1 MATDSNMGS
10 HQSSV
15 PFSFHHPR
23 MVSFQSSALNSSTE
37 MIPVDMCS
45 LDMNRNMASM
55 FVSTGSDMIDNMDV
69 MTAAWCPAGTVREP
83 IPRFTHV
90 TGLPAYWSPDEL
102 RLLNIGLVKYANK
115 QSVSKY
121 AEIASM
127 LPQKTIRDVALRC
140 QWMTNKGNGNKRK
153 IEEYYPAKTM
163 KDMMGGSC
171 STANIHVAPNSLPLH
186 QMNIYNRF
194 QPVETKHLIDENY
207 SCLRAIAKNLEEG
220 TVQENIS
227 LFLHTRNNITV
238 IENRINAMSATTN
251 HLPLSMTHM
260 PPLPISVNDQLL
272 SSLIPLN
279 GNVIYTAPRNS
290 HLQLDPTCFG
300 PPHMMTR

>member
-15 PFSFHHPR
+15 PFSVHHPH
-23 MVSFQSSALNSSTE
+23 MVSFQSSELNSSTE

-45 LDMNRNMASM
+45 LDVNSSM
-55 FVSTGSDMIDNMDV
+55 TSTFLSTGSDMINNMDV
-69 MTAAWCPAGTVREP
+69 MTPAWCPAVTVREP
-83 IPRFTHV
+83 MPRFTHV

-115 QSVSKY
+115 QNISKY

-140 QWMTNKGNGNKRK
+140 QWM
-153 IEEYYPAKTM
+153 I
-163 KDMMGGSC
+163 DMMVGSS
-171 STANIHVAPNSLPLH
+171 STANIHIAPNSIPMH

-194 QPVETKHLIDENY
+194 QSVEMKHLIDENY
-207 SCLRAIAKNLEEG
+207 RCLSAIARNLQRGG

-227 LFLHTRNNITV
+227 LFLHMRNNITM
-238 IENRINAMSATTN
+238 IENRIDAMSATTN
-251 HLPLSMTHM
+251 HFPLSMAQM
-260 PPLPISVNDQLL
+260 PPLRVSVNDQLL
-272 SSLIPLN
+272 SCLIPLN
-279 GNVIYTAPRNS
+279 GNAVYVAPRSS

-300 PPHMMTR
+300 PTHMMTG

>member
-45 LDMNRNMASM
+45 LDMNSNMASM
-55 FVSTGSDMIDNMDV
+55 FVSTGSDMINNMDV

-140 QWMTNKGNGNKRK
+140 QWMT
-153 IEEYYPAKTM
+153 
-163 KDMMGGSC
+163 DMMVGSS
-171 STANIHVAPNSLPLH
+171 STANIHIAPNSLPLH
-186 QMNIYNRF
+186 QMNNYNRF

-300 PPHMMTR
+300 PPQMMTR

>member
-1 MATDSNMGS
+1 MVTDSNMGS

-23 MVSFQSSALNSSTE
+23 MVSFQSSALDSSTE

-45 LDMNRNMASM
+45 LDMNNNMASM
-55 FVSTGSDMIDNMDV
+55 FVSTGSDMINNMDV

-163 KDMMGGSC
+163 KDMMVGSS
-171 STANIHVAPNSLPLH
+171 STANIHIAPNSLPLH
-186 QMNIYNRF
+186 QMNNYNRF
-194 QPVETKHLIDENY
+194 QPVETQHLIDENY

-272 SSLIPLN
+272 CSLIPLN